1 MRKLLV
7 IMIVALLC
15 AACENKNTVNILI
28 SNRNDRDTT
37 QVAVKVSVDEVLK
50 HLNAQAPDSLILLNE
65 KNQQV
70 DFTVSPAGDNIEFV
84 VPIVKARSQKNF
96 SINTGNTQLS
106 DNLFSFR
113 KASISVDL

>member
-7 IMIVALLC
+7 IMVVALLC

-37 QVAVKVSVDEVLK
+37 QVAVKVSVQEILK
-50 HLNAQAPDSLILLNE
+50 HVDVATVDQLTLLDE
-65 KNQQV
+65 KNEEMP
-70 DFTVSPAGDNIEFV
+70 FTTTADGMSIEFV
-84 VPIVKARSQKNF
+84 VPRANARSQKNY
-96 SINTGNTQLS
+96 SLNATDNNLS
-106 DNLFSFR
+106 NNLFSFR

>member
-70 DFTVSPAGDNIEFV
+70 DFTVSPAGDNIECV

-113 KASISVDL
+113 TTSINIDL